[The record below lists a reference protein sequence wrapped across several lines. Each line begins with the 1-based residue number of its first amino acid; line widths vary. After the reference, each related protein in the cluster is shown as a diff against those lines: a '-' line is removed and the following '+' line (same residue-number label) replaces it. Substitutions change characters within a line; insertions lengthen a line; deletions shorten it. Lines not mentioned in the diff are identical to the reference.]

1 MSQDKSSR
9 ASLTRRTVLTSAAAM
24 GLSTVV
30 RAQQPAEVKVGLI
43 VPLSGIYTRPGQVM
57 RMGAEMGIEHI
68 NAQGG
73 IKALGGAKL
82 KLVVIDCGDT
92 TEKAKNAAQRMVAQE
107 TDLVAAT
114 GAYLSSF
121 TLAVTEVT
129 ERAQLPVLTLSYSDL
144 LTERGFK
151 FIFQTAAPASVQ
163 SQIGLPE
170 LMKLAEAASGKRPKT
185 VAMLMDNTATSVA
198 TAKALKEKIFAQL
211 GLELDLTQRPAIEAM
226 MDKLLSRLGT
236 IDIVINNAVVRHFAP
251 VEQFLPDR
259 WEEALAVNLSAPF
272 HLIRLALPAMKQHGW
287 GRIINMGSIY
297 STRAVGNRID
307 YVTTKTAI
315 LGMTRAV
322 AIETATTGITC
333 NALCPGTLPTPAI
346 VSRLAALAESENLSI
361 DEATR
366 DYLASRQPSRR
377 FVSMQ
382 NVGATVV
389 FLCSPAAR
397 DITGAA
403 IPIDGG
409 WSAV

>member
-1 MSQDKSSR
+1 MLKGKRALITGATAGLGLALAESLAGAGANIVLHDLAEPHEAGESIRSR
-9 ASLTRRTVLTSAAAM
+9 FAID
-24 GLSTVV
+24 VV
-30 RAQQPAEVKVGLI
+30 
-43 VPLSGIYTRPGQVM
+43 S
-57 RMGAEMGIEHI
+57 
-68 NAQGG
+68 
-73 IKALGGAKL
+73 
-82 KLVVIDCGDT
+82 
-92 TEKAKNAAQRMVAQE
+92 
-107 TDLVAAT
+107 VAA
-114 GAYLSSF
+114 
-121 TLAVTEVT
+121 
-129 ERAQLPVLTLSYSDL
+129 
-144 LTERGFK
+144 
-151 FIFQTAAPASVQ
+151 
-163 SQIGLPE
+163 
-170 LMKLAEAASGKRPKT
+170 
-185 VAMLMDNTATSVA
+185 
-198 TAKALKEKIFAQL
+198 
-211 GLELDLTQRPAIEAM
+211 DLTQRPAIEAM
-226 MDKLLSRLGT
+226 MNKLLSRLGA

-297 STRAVGNRID
+297 STRAVENRID

-346 VSRLAALAESENLSI
+346 ESRLAALAESENLSI

-389 FLCSPAAR
+389 FLCSLAAR